1 MENKTVKLSESEIGS
16 LREIQNK
23 INTKLWEFGQLY
35 IERLALDEKFKLLTD
50 AETKLRTDYAAI
62 QQEEQKWIDSIS
74 DKYGNGNLSIKDGTF
89 TPA

>member
-1 MENKTVKLSESEIGS
+1 MDNKTVKLSDGEMNS

-50 AETKLRTDYAAI
+50 AETKLRNDYASI